1 MSDSLSAPYKV
12 FGVLTIVFSALLIPT
27 MVLAVLELIPY
38 TQEPDF
44 SDLVTGQTLGLIIA
58 LPMTTLLLSYYNR
71 YRR

>member
-38 TQEPDF
+38 TQ
-44 SDLVTGQTLGLIIA
+44 
-58 LPMTTLLLSYYNR
+58 
-71 YRR
+71 